1 MNQSVTCDV
10 HNMHV
15 FKIMNEG
22 IIETLCVHVY
32 YNSARHETSQTLK
45 NRKWG
50 FLNQLNELEKNSKN
64 KNIKRSV

>member
-1 MNQSVTCDV
+1 
-10 HNMHV
+10 
-15 FKIMNEG
+15 MNEG